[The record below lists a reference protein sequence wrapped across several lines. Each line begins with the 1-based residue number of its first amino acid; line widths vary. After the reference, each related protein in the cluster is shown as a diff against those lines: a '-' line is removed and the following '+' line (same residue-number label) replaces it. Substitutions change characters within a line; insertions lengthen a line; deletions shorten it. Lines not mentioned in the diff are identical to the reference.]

1 MGPSLLYAPTQV
13 KLRSKLQ
20 DEVCVLKSVGADLQ
34 SKLQEEVQAAVI
46 SRSKRQE
53 ELKSVEELE
62 LKSATFFLNFGRRGE
77 LIGEARSAS
86 SRHRSSHT

>member
-46 SRSKRQE
+46 SRSKR
-53 ELKSVEELE
+53 LSGKKS
-62 LKSATFFLNFGRRGE
+62 
-77 LIGEARSAS
+77 
-86 SRHRSSHT
+86 